1 MKQAY
6 FCYNCKR
13 AYDADP
19 AQSAVGRP
27 RCGNP
32 FDDVRVDGYQ
42 IGGDHYKEMA
52 VQPWAAMESWMTP
65 EEFAGFLRG
74 NVIKYVARA
83 GKKGDEVQD
92 LKKALHYLEKLVS
105 VKEQEK

>member
-1 MKQAY
+1 MSSETCVKCGVRNGEVHK
-6 FCYNCKR
+6 FGCVHHNKLFFSS
-13 AYDADP
+13 DL
-19 AQSAVGRP
+19 RP
-27 RCGNP
+27 
-32 FDDVRVDGYQ
+32 DDYQ
-42 IGGDHYKEMA
+42 IGGDHYKEMV

-83 GKKGDEVQD
+83 GKKGDEVHD

-105 VKEQEK
+105 VKDRT

>member
-1 MKQAY
+1 MSSETCVK
-6 FCYNCKR
+6 CGV
-13 AYDADP
+13 
-19 AQSAVGRP
+19 AVGQVHLSTCRFSHMIFWP
-27 RCGNP
+27 EKGNNP
-32 FDDVRVDGYQ
+32 NAYQ